1 MKLLSAFLQ
10 EHKTSFSTEARAAT
24 ATFLTMG
31 YILFVNPQILAN
43 AGMPVE
49 ASIAATA
56 VAAALSTIVMGLYS
70 NLPVAM
76 APGMG
81 LNALF
86 AFTLCGALGLS
97 WQVALGVVFIEGM
110 LNVILAYTRFRDW
123 IVDAIPEPLK
133 LAIAVGIGF
142 FLALIGAKQM
152 GIVVAN
158 PATLVTRG
166 SLGALPTLLGLGGL
180 ALTGILFVRNIK
192 GAIIIGI
199 IATSVAGFITGAA
212 PPPTS
217 IFAAPPDIR
226 PVLFAFDWR
235 GALSPV
241 LVGVILSFMFVD
253 LFDSVGT
260 LLAVAKPCGVATN
273 AKDNAMRKALR
284 ADAIGTVIGAFV
296 GTSSTTSYIESAAG
310 VEEGGRTGLTS
321 IFVGIFFLLSLFFY
335 PFIGAVPAF
344 ATAPALII
352 VGMAMSRNL
361 REINF
366 EDSVIAV
373 PAFLTIVLMPF
384 TFSISTGIGIGLAS
398 YVVLAI
404 AAGRYREIHPMLF
417 AIVAL
422 FAITLA
428 FE

>member
-180 ALTGILFVRNIK
+180 ALTGILFVRNF
-192 GAIIIGI
+192 IG
-199 IATSVAGFITGAA
+199 SDNHRYHCYF
-212 PPPTS
+212 
-217 IFAAPPDIR
+217 
-226 PVLFAFDWR
+226 
-235 GALSPV
+235 
-241 LVGVILSFMFVD
+241 
-253 LFDSVGT
+253 
-260 LLAVAKPCGVATN
+260 CGWIYYRSRTASY
-273 AKDNAMRKALR
+273 KHICCSSRYSSCALR
-284 ADAIGTVIGAFV
+284 LRLAWSSLAGARRSN
-296 GTSSTTSYIESAAG
+296 T
-310 VEEGGRTGLTS
+310 
-321 IFVGIFFLLSLFFY
+321 
-335 PFIGAVPAF
+335 FIHV
-344 ATAPALII
+344 
-352 VGMAMSRNL
+352 R
-361 REINF
+361 
-366 EDSVIAV
+366 
-373 PAFLTIVLMPF
+373 
-384 TFSISTGIGIGLAS
+384 
-398 YVVLAI
+398 
-404 AAGRYREIHPMLF
+404 
-417 AIVAL
+417 
-422 FAITLA
+422 
-428 FE
+428 

>member
-1 MKLLSAFLQ
+1 LIEKTISYTLFDMKLLSAFLQ

-31 YILFVNPQILAN
+31 YILFVNPQIL
-43 AGMPVE
+43 
-49 ASIAATA
+49 
-56 VAAALSTIVMGLYS
+56 
-70 NLPVAM
+70 
-76 APGMG
+76 
-81 LNALF
+81 
-86 AFTLCGALGLS
+86 
-97 WQVALGVVFIEGM
+97 
-110 LNVILAYTRFRDW
+110 
-123 IVDAIPEPLK
+123 
-133 LAIAVGIGF
+133 
-142 FLALIGAKQM
+142 
-152 GIVVAN
+152 
-158 PATLVTRG
+158 
-166 SLGALPTLLGLGGL
+166 
-180 ALTGILFVRNIK
+180 
-192 GAIIIGI
+192 
-199 IATSVAGFITGAA
+199 
-212 PPPTS
+212 
-217 IFAAPPDIR
+217 
-226 PVLFAFDWR
+226 
-235 GALSPV
+235 
-241 LVGVILSFMFVD
+241 
-253 LFDSVGT
+253 
-260 LLAVAKPCGVATN
+260 ATN

-404 AAGRYREIHPMLF
+404 AAGCYREIHPMLF